1 VTCREDGTYNIEF
14 DDKEIFKEF
23 KVPVSRIRKVS
34 DIGERERERERLG
47 DMEGCHIV
55 AVSNRSSLISFL
67 SFLYPPSNLFS
78 SHVNSILA
86 CRKL

>member
-34 DIGERERERERLG
+34 DIGGR
-47 DMEGCHIV
+47 D
-55 AVSNRSSLISFL
+55 
-67 SFLYPPSNLFS
+67 
-78 SHVNSILA
+78 LA
-86 CRKL
+86 IWRGVTS

>member
-34 DIGERERERERLG
+34 DIGGQSESDSVRDFETKRG
-47 DMEGCHIV
+47 KCND
-55 AVSNRSSLISFL
+55 
-67 SFLYPPSNLFS
+67 
-78 SHVNSILA
+78 
-86 CRKL
+86 KLNI